1 MQRPINKEI
10 RGYQENIFMGMDLRQ
25 LVCAGAAILVAVA
38 VYFFCKDVLGQ
49 ETASWLCIAAA
60 VPFAGAGFFRYN
72 NLNFEQFLFA
82 VVESNIIRSAPRVWK
97 AENQIYNNMQERLR
111 TERKT
116 KKRKRGKAHK

>member
-38 VYFFCKDVLGQ
+38 VYFFGKDMLGQ
-49 ETASWLCIAAA
+49 ETASWLCIVAA

-82 VVESNIIRSAPRVWK
+82 VVESNFIRSGPRVWK

-111 TERKT
+111 TEHKT